1 MNNEVFVAVFL
12 VLVVIAMASVLAA
25 QLRAKRAPSTRPK
38 ATELTVTDATTW
50 EVQIHSIPVATIAE
64 HVIVEIERRISRQWW
79 LWVLTAGSEF
89 GSFARLV
96 GSSLTA
102 GLLIDAVLMGMAIHG
117 DPRGAGHALHTVFA
131 ASEATLQSG
140 WSLFLEFGLLCAV
153 VYFALALMAGKRRRA
168 HDFVAEAWWTNVRRA
183 AGVAFD
189 GSVSLVLT
197 YENRQL
203 WRSPRQ
209 IEVGRVRPH

>member
-1 MNNEVFVAVFL
+1 MNNKVFVAVFL
-12 VLVVIAMASVLAA
+12 VLVVFAMASVLVA
-25 QLRAKRAPSTRPK
+25 QLRATRAPSTRPK

-50 EVQIHSIPVATIAE
+50 EVQMNSIPVATIAE
-64 HVIVEIERRISRQWW
+64 HVVVEIERRISRQWW

-89 GSFARLV
+89 GTFARLV

-102 GLLIDAVLMGMAIHG
+102 GLLMDAVLFGMAIHG
-117 DPRGAGHALHTVFA
+117 DPLGAGDALHAVFV
-131 ASEATLQSG
+131 ASEAALQSG

-153 VYFALALMAGKRRRA
+153 VYFALALMVGKRHRA
-168 HDFVAEAWWTNVRRA
+168 RDFIAEAWWTNVRRA

-209 IEVGRVRPH
+209 IEIGCARPH